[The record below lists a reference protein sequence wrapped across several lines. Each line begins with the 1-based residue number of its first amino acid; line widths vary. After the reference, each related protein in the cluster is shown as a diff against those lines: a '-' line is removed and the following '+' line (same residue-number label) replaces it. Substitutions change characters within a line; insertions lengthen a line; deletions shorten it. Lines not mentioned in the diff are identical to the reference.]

1 MIVPVKTGN
10 HYKLKKI
17 DSWLSRNDRMKQQ
30 SYTKQ
35 FILLSVLLVILF
47 FVNISLGSVS
57 IPLEDILKTITGNI
71 PAKESWE
78 IIILNFRIPK
88 AITAIL
94 VGSGLSIC
102 GLLMQTLFRNPL
114 AGPFVLGISSGA
126 SLGVAILILGSTVF
140 GGFLMANS
148 ISNWSLPIAASL
160 GAFLVLTAI
169 IIAANKVKDIMSI
182 LIIGLMFGSLTS
194 AVISVLAYFSEAD
207 QIQQYLFW
215 SFGSLG
221 NLSWNELIVFAII
234 YTIGILGTISVIKP
248 LNSFLLGK
256 NYAKSLGINI
266 KKNRNIILLI
276 TSFLTGVITAFS
288 GPIAFVGLAVP
299 HIARMIFTTSNHKI
313 LIPAVI
319 ILGAIVLLICDS
331 IAQLPTS
338 EFTLPI
344 NAITSLFGAPIVIW
358 LLIRK
363 KRIFV

>member
-1 MIVPVKTGN
+1 
-10 HYKLKKI
+10 
-17 DSWLSRNDRMKQQ
+17 MKQI
-30 SYTKQ
+30 SYTKH
-35 FILLSVLLVILF
+35 FIFLSLLLIILF

-57 IPLEDILKTITGNI
+57 IPFSEIFTTLTGGT
-71 PAKESWE
+71 PPKESWE
-78 IIILNFRIPK
+78 TIILNFRLPK

-126 SLGVAILILGSTVF
+126 SLGVAILILGSSVF
-140 GGFLMANS
+140 GGFLLS
-148 ISNWSLPIAASL
+148 SSLSNWSLPIAASL
-160 GAFLVLTAI
+160 GAFLVLSAV
-169 IIAANKVKDIMSI
+169 IIAANKVRNTMSI

-194 AVISVLAYFSEAD
+194 AVISVLAYFSEAN

-221 NLSWNELIVFAII
+221 DLTWNELLVFSLIYFVGIIGAI
-234 YTIGILGTISVIKP
+234 TVIKP
-248 LNSFLLGK
+248 LNSFLLGE
-256 NYAKSLGINI
+256 NYAMSLGINI
-266 KKNRNIILLI
+266 KKSRNIILLI
-276 TSFLTGVITAFS
+276 TSLLTGVITAFS

-299 HIARMIFTTSNHKI
+299 HIARMLFSSSNHKI
-313 LIPAVI
+313 LIPSTAI
-319 ILGAIVLLICDS
+319 IGAIVLLICDS

-363 KRIFV
+363 KTIFV